1 MAGQINGTSGYE
13 EAACQGLMAGI
24 NAVQKIKGK
33 ANRLSNLKEIKQ
45 CDNTYKPFI
54 REQIDFD
61 KIFNNKEMFSYW
73 VRNNRVYLNRHINKI
88 KNNNSSC
95 DDKRKK
101 MINTNIKIVQDANNN
116 TRNNNSNCLY
126 KKKQIGLYQT
136 INILHQALINND
148 TEERDFNYLNY
159 SM

>member
-1 MAGQINGTSGYE
+1 M
-13 EAACQGLMAGI
+13 
-24 NAVQKIKGK
+24 
-33 ANRLSNLKEIKQ
+33 SNLKEINQ

-88 KNNNSSC
+88 KNN
-95 DDKRKK
+95 
-101 MINTNIKIVQDANNN
+101 NIKIVQDANNN